1 MRFPQVAIGQ
11 RFIYRGKHYTKTG
24 PLTASEEGGGGDR
37 QLIPKAAH
45 VTLIDGQGEPLQATK
60 QRYSRAEM
68 QQVMERFKSDLIG
81 ALREMEAALGGLPL
95 ERVIELIREQRI
107 DG

>member
-24 PLTASEEGGGGDR
+24 PLTASEEGGGDR
-37 QLIPKAAH
+37 QLIAKAAQ
-45 VTLIDGQGEPLQATK
+45 VTLIDGRGEPVQATK
-60 QRYSRAEM
+60 QRYSRAEV
-68 QQVMERFKSDLIG
+68 QRVMERFKSDLIG
-81 ALREMEAALGGLPL
+81 ALRETEAALGELPL